1 MISCRTLCPFYS
13 RMKPIQAVALLTA
26 VFLAAVPTFGAPS
39 IIPLP
44 VTMQTRPGVFTLGP
58 NVASPNSNSRATR
71 KIFVDAGSAQ
81 TGQYLAMMLS
91 RSTGYQFSIVT
102 NNAVGPV
109 HNVILLTTVNALG
122 TLGSEGYELTVA
134 PDSVVIRAPQQA
146 GMFWGVQSLLQLF
159 PPQILSPQPVSSVAW
174 TAPCVYIQD
183 YPRFA
188 YRGVM
193 LDVARHFVDK
203 QEIEKILDG
212 LVLHKINQFHW
223 HLNDDHGWRLEI
235 KSYPLLTGDG
245 LTTNSGAFRTGIDYG
260 LPPRS
265 STAWNSAG
273 RYGGYYT
280 QEDVK
285 EVVAYATQRHINIV
299 PEMEFP
305 AHCSAALWSYAEFG
319 CGNAASAYNMDS
331 IVYSKTL
338 FSIANSWT
346 FFTNVLTEVCNL
358 FPSQYIH
365 CGGDEV
371 IATGDTQWTTYGP
384 DAALMTSLGIST
396 SGGQPAR
403 RQYQRYLTTNLVAFL
418 QSKGRTMGGWSEIE
432 DSQIVNGALLY
443 EWETDQAAAAAAA
456 GNAVVM
462 CPNGIN
468 YYEVSST
475 QTNPYA
481 TNVEPYFIV
490 GGNPS
495 YKTVSTVYNY
505 DPVASSGAVGTAT
518 NNIIGGQLN
527 LWTENVPSPMNVEY
541 KMFPRMCAQAEATWT
556 PLAQKGL
563 SGFTTRLVTDEQR
576 LGQMGLNYNRE
587 NIPLIGTWGP
597 TISTSGTSATYDITS
612 NVTKAGEIDISFVY
626 QSGNN
631 AATVSNVILFEDGVQ
646 IDTDSHSGRAG
657 ANFPNGF
664 VQSSTLILPYYIF
677 HLKTYHPG
685 STYTIQCTLTGVGGT
700 ASAGNVYMPNWN

>member
-1 MISCRTLCPFYS
+1 
-13 RMKPIQAVALLTA
+13 MKPIQAVVLLTA
-26 VFLAAVPTFGAPS
+26 VFLAAVPAFTAPS

-58 NVASPNSNSRATR
+58 IAANASGNSRATR
-71 KIFVDAGSAQ
+71 KIFVDAASAQ

-91 RSTGYQFSIVT
+91 RSTGLQFSIVT

-122 TLGSEGYELTVA
+122 TLGTEGYELTVA

-146 GMFWGVQSLLQLF
+146 GVFYGVQSLLQLF
-159 PPQILSPQPVSSVAW
+159 PTQILSPQPVAGVAW

-188 YRGVM
+188 YRGMM

-212 LVLHKINQFHW
+212 LALHKINQFHW

-245 LTTNSGAFRTGIDYG
+245 MTTNTGAFRTGIDYG
-260 LPPRS
+260 LPPLS

-299 PEMEFP
+299 PEIEIP
-305 AHCSAALWSYAEFG
+305 AHCSAALWSYAAWG

-331 IVYSKTL
+331 ISYSKTL
-338 FSIANSWT
+338 FSIANCWPT
-346 FFTNVLTEVCNL
+346 VFTNILNEVCNL

-371 IATGDTQWTTYGP
+371 TATGDTQWTTYSP
-384 DAALMTSLGIST
+384 DATLMASLGIST
-396 SGGQPAR
+396 GGGTTSIRA
-403 RQYQRYLTTNLVAFL
+403 YQRYLTTNLVAFL
-418 QSKGRTMGGWSEIE
+418 QTKGRTFAGWSEIE
-432 DSQIVNGALLY
+432 DSQIISGALLY
-443 EWETDQAAAAAAA
+443 EWETDKAAAAAAA
-456 GNAVVM
+456 GNPVVM

-490 GGNPS
+490 GGSPA

-505 DPVASSGAVGTAT
+505 DPVASSAATGTAT

-527 LWTENVPSPMNVEY
+527 LWTENVPGPMNVEY
-541 KMFPRMCAQAEATWT
+541 KIFPRMCAQAEATWT
-556 PLAQKGL
+556 PLAQKSL
-563 SGFTTRLVTDEQR
+563 SSFTTRLVSDEQR
-576 LGQMGLNYNRE
+576 LAQMGLNYNKE
-587 NIPLIGTWGP
+587 NITLIGTWGP
-597 TISTSGTSATYDITS
+597 SLSLSGQSATYNITS
-612 NVTKAGEIDISFVY
+612 YVTKAGELDFSFVY
-626 QSGNN
+626 QSGGN
-631 AATVSNVILFEDGVQ
+631 AANVSNFQLLENGVA
-646 IDTDSHSGRAG
+646 IDTTDTHVGRAG

-664 VQSSTLILPYYIF
+664 TQ
-677 HLKTYHPG
+677 
-685 STYTIQCTLTGVGGT
+685 
-700 ASAGNVYMPNWN
+700 AS

>member
-1 MISCRTLCPFYS
+1 
-13 RMKPIQAVALLTA
+13 MKPIQAVVVLTA
-26 VFLAAVPTFGAPS
+26 LFLVAVSAFAAPS

-71 KIFVDAGSAQ
+71 KIFVDAASAQ

-122 TLGSEGYELTVA
+122 TLGNEGYELTVA

-159 PPQILSPQPVSSVAW
+159 PTQILSPQPVSGVAW
-174 TAPCVYIQD
+174 TAPCVFIQD

-223 HLNDDHGWRLEI
+223 HLCDDHGWRIEI
-235 KSYPLLTGDG
+235 KSYPFLTGDG
-245 LTTNSGAFRTGIDYG
+245 LTTNTGAFRTSIDYG
-260 LPPRS
+260 LPHLS

-280 QEDVK
+280 QDDIK

-299 PEMEFP
+299 PEIEFP
-305 AHCSAALWSYAEFG
+305 AHCSAALVSYPAWG
-319 CGNAASAYNMDS
+319 CGNAASVYNMDS
-331 IVYSKTL
+331 IGYSHTL
-338 FSIANSWT
+338 FSIANSWPT
-346 FFTNVLTEVCNL
+346 VFTNILTEVCNL

-371 IATGDTQWTTYGP
+371 SATGDGQWESYSP
-384 DAALMTSLGIST
+384 DVNLMSAVGVST
-396 SGGQPAR
+396 IIG
-403 RQYQRYLTTNLVAFL
+403 YQHYLTTNLVAFL

-432 DSQIVNGALLY
+432 DYQIVNGALLY
-443 EWETDQAAAAAAA
+443 EWETDKAANAAAA
-456 GNAVVM
+456 GNPVVM

-490 GGNPS
+490 GGTPS

-505 DPVASSGAVGTAT
+505 DPVASSGATGTAT

-527 LWTENVPSPMNVEY
+527 LWTENVPGPMNVEY
-541 KMFPRMCAQAEATWT
+541 KIFPRMCAQAEATWT

-563 SGFTTRLVTDEQR
+563 SGFTTRLAIDEQR
-576 LGQMGLNYNRE
+576 LGQMGLNYNKE

-612 NVTKAGEIDISFVY
+612 NVTKAGEIDISFAY
-626 QSGNN
+626 QSGAN
-631 AATVSNVILFEDGVQ
+631 AATVSNAILLENGVQ
-646 IDTDSHSGRAG
+646 IDADNHSGRAG

-664 VQSSTLILPYYIF
+664 TQASTLILPYYIF

-700 ASAGNVYMPNWN
+700 ASTGNVYMPNWN